1 MRFSLRPFLFVVVL
15 LSFFCSCSTYDKVR
29 KSTDINYKLT
39 KANEYFD
46 RKWYHRSNELY
57 HDLLPV
63 MKGTRNYEA
72 LFYRFAY
79 TFYYTKDYL
88 SASLYF
94 KTFVDYFP
102 NSKDAEE
109 CQFMHAA
116 CLYKVAPKASLEQT
130 NTIKAMEAMQ
140 AFINQ
145 HPESKRIQEA
155 NVYID
160 QARKKLETK
169 EADAAH
175 LYYNIAQY
183 KAAAISYKT
192 VIDNYPDSP
201 NGDYY
206 YFMVLKS
213 MYRYAHASVES
224 KQEERYASAVVAYND
239 LKQVY
244 PNSAY
249 VKEGE
254 KYLELSDNNIKRL
267 RNEH

>member
-1 MRFSLRPFLFVVVL
+1 MRFLFRPFLFVVVL
-15 LSFFCSCSTYDKVR
+15 LSLFCSCNSYERVR
-29 KSTDINYKLT
+29 KSSDINYKLT
-39 KANEYFD
+39 KANEYYD

-63 MKGTRNYEA
+63 MKGTKNYEA

-102 NSKDAEE
+102 NSKDAAE
-109 CQFMHAA
+109 CQYMHAVS
-116 CLYKVAPKASLEQT
+116 LYKVAPKASLEQT

-140 AFINQ
+140 MFINQ
-145 HPESKRIQEA
+145 HPESKNVQDA
-155 NVYID
+155 NGYID

-175 LYYNIAQY
+175 LYYNIGQY
-183 KAAAISYKT
+183 KAASISYKN
-192 VIDNYPDSP
+192 VIDSYPDSP

-213 MYRYAHASVES
+213 MYRYARASLES
-224 KQEERYASAVVAYND
+224 KQEERYTNAVIAFND

-244 PNSAY
+244 PNSPF
-249 VKEGE
+249 VKDGE
-254 KYLELSDNNIKRL
+254 KYQIQSENNIKRL